1 MEWSRKG
8 LARVVVTGMGAV
20 TSLGP
25 VDSLWES
32 LKAGISGIRRIRS
45 FDTSHLPVKVAGQ
58 VTDFDPTPYIE
69 HKEVRRMARAS
80 QFAVVAAKMA
90 IADAGLTDE
99 QLCAESERT
108 GVAVGSGLG
117 GYEVLAEHTH
127 RYLTVGG
134 RINPFALVSG
144 LPNMPAHYVSR
155 YAHATG
161 PISALSTACA
171 TGTQSIGDG
180 VDMIRLGQADTVLA
194 GGVESVLTDYALAGF
209 DAMTVLAKGFEDCP
223 EAASRPF
230 DADRCGFVYSEGC
243 GILVLESLEH
253 AYKRGARIYAE
264 VLGHG
269 ESSDAH
275 HVAVLDEEG
284 KGAIRAMK
292 WALNDA
298 GINPEDVD
306 YINAHGTATVPN
318 DAIETMAIK
327 SVFKHHAYKLAIN
340 STKSMLGHSMGA
352 SGAIEAIVSI
362 KSLVSQVLHPTINYR
377 RRDPACDLDYVPNE
391 ARDSKLRRVLSNSF
405 GLGGQN
411 ACIVLGSV

>member
-1 MEWSRKG
+1 
-8 LARVVVTGMGAV
+8 
-20 TSLGP
+20 
-25 VDSLWES
+25 
-32 LKAGISGIRRIRS
+32 
-45 FDTSHLPVKVAGQ
+45 
-58 VTDFDPTPYIE
+58 
-69 HKEVRRMARAS
+69 
-80 QFAVVAAKMA
+80 
-90 IADAGLTDE
+90 
-99 QLCAESERT
+99 T

-134 RINPFALVSG
+134 LINPFALVSG

-411 ACIVLGSV
+411 ACIV